1 MTRDKA
7 WFTAVVVATFMT
19 AFTGHSTAR
28 MIRVAAAGMN
38 GEPMRMP
45 LQMPAPT
52 FPAPGCADIGPV
64 KVFCSVEVGD
74 ATKEGRLLVDTLD
87 DPWRSA
93 AAGATFVVGRIRDT
107 ELPTVVAGMFSPV
120 VTVSLQ
126 NVTSVDLTNPTG
138 RGTAHEKQGYAAFAG
153 LNTMQE
159 GAPKPVCLAAIG
171 EPAWNEDVGRED
183 SRNAVLFTF
192 DPPISAFGAW
202 FGDLETRSDNQGTPA
217 ILRLFDS
224 SLKRIGEDLNI
235 PSSTSNQEACMQRVP
250 GCGNQTTRWIGFV
263 APDSQPVSEML
274 VVVGDDDRLDKND
287 GKLEHLGFIGP
298 TLAYVPLPVATAV
311 PIVRS
316 DLPVR
321 IHLPLQPKGLRVDPR
336 LAEDVCEG

>member
-1 MTRDKA
+1 MTSRKA
-7 WFTAVVVATFMT
+7 WFTAAVVATFMT
-19 AFTGHSTAR
+19 PFTGHATEHT
-28 MIRVAAAGMN
+28 IAAAAAARN
-38 GEPMRMP
+38 DHQMRMP
-45 LQMPAPT
+45 MQLPAPT
-52 FPAPGCADIGPV
+52 IPAPSCAAIGAV

-74 ATKEGRLLVDTLD
+74 ATKEGRQLVDTLD

-93 AAGATFVVGRIRDT
+93 AAGSTFVVGRIKDS
-107 ELPTVVAGMFSPV
+107 ELPAVVGGMFSPV
-120 VTVSLQ
+120 VTASLQ
-126 NVTSVDLTNPTG
+126 NVASVDLINPTE
-138 RGTAHEKQGYAAFAG
+138 RGAAHEKQGYAAFAG
-153 LNTMQE
+153 VNTMQE
-159 GAPKPVCLAAIG
+159 GAPKPACLAAIG

-192 DPPISAFGAW
+192 DPPVKAFGAW

-217 ILRLFDS
+217 LLRLFDS
-224 SLKRIGEDLNI
+224 NLKRIGEDLQI
-235 PSSTSNQEACMQRVP
+235 PSSTPIQDACTQREP
-250 GCGNQTTRWIGFV
+250 GCGNRTTRWIGFV
-263 APDSQPVSEML
+263 APDSQAVSEML

-336 LAEDVCEG
+336 LAEDVCAG